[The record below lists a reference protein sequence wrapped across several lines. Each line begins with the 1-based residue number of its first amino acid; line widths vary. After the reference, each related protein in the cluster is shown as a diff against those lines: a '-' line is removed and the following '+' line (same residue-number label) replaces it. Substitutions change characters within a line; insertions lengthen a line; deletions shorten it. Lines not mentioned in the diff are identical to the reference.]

1 MKRLLVVACAA
12 VAAGCGGSASGP
24 ATFDSS
30 QVERAFR
37 GEGIALSRLP
47 SNGAEQTAMGTT
59 SPCATAYLGHAGA
72 HRLTVWICD
81 SARDAGHLQQT
92 QRETTRA
99 NVVVE
104 IQRETPELRARVAR
118 ALRSLD

>member
-1 MKRLLVVACAA
+1 MKRLLAVTCAA
-12 VAAGCGGSASGP
+12 VAAGCGGSRQAT
-24 ATFDSS
+24 TFDAG

-37 GEGIALSRLP
+37 GQGIALSRLP

-72 HRLTVWICD
+72 RTFTVWVCN
-81 SARDAGHLQQT
+81 SARDAGSLPRAGST
-92 QRETTRA
+92 VRA

-104 IQRETPELRARVAR
+104 IQSGAPGLRGRVAR
-118 ALRSLD
+118 ALQSLD

>member
-1 MKRLLVVACAA
+1 MKRFLAVTCAA
-12 VAAGCGGSASGP
+12 VAAGCGGSSE
-24 ATFDSS
+24 ATFDSG

-37 GEGIALSRLP
+37 EQGIALSRLP
-47 SNGAEQTAMGTT
+47 ANGAEQTAMGTT

-72 HRLTVWICD
+72 RTVTVWVCD
-81 SARDAGHLQQT
+81 SARDAGSLPRAGST
-92 QRETTRA
+92 VRA

-104 IQRETPELRARVAR
+104 IQSGAPGLRSRVAR